1 MTVQRATGVQVTG
14 RVASNIQTPGRKVAV
29 IGAGI
34 SGLASAY
41 LLSRQ
46 HSVTL
51 FEAGDYLGG
60 HTRTVDITVDGH
72 TVPVDTGFLVFNDRT
87 YPNLIALFKE
97 LGVDSLETD
106 MSFGV
111 TLDDGR
117 LEWAGTNLDTVF
129 AQRRRLLSPSFYL
142 MLRDI
147 LRFNRSAD
155 ANLQAALAS
164 DVTLGQLLEQGGY
177 SAVFRDAYLLPMAA
191 AIWSSPTGDILKFPA
206 ATFLRFCI
214 NHALLQVNDRP
225 KWRSVAQGGR
235 NYVERIAATLND
247 VRLSTPVNAVIR
259 TPEGVRL
266 QTAHETEHF
275 DAVVFATHAPT
286 TRRMLADADIEEAAV
301 LDAVRYQA
309 NTALLHTDA
318 SLLPRRRKVWSAWNY
333 IGGAAVAGERPVCV
347 SYLINQLQP
356 LPFETPVVVTLNPFR
371 EPAADKL
378 LGRFDYEHPLLDHA
392 ATRAQRQLP
401 SIQGRRST
409 WFAGAWTGYG
419 FHEDG
424 LKSALRVAADFGVS
438 PDWASF

>member
-1 MTVQRATGVQVTG
+1 MTG
-14 RVASNIQTPGRKVAV
+14 RTAINNQMAPGQQIAV
-29 IGAGI
+29 VGAGI
-34 SGLASAY
+34 AGLASAY
-41 LLSRQ
+41 LLSRR

-60 HTRTVDITVDGH
+60 HTRTVDVTVEAQ

-97 LGVDSLETD
+97 LGVASLETD

-117 LEWAGTNLDTVF
+117 FEWAGTSLDTVF
-129 AQRRRLLSPSFYL
+129 AQRRRLLSPSFYVL
-142 MLRDI
+142 LRDI
-147 LRFNRSAD
+147 LRFNRQAN
-155 ANLQAALAS
+155 ANLQAALQS
-164 DVTLGQLLEQGGY
+164 DMTLGQLLDQGGY
-177 SAVFRDAYLLPMAA
+177 SPVFRDAYLLPMAA
-191 AIWSSPTGDILKFPA
+191 AIWSSPTGDILRFPA

-235 NYVERIAATLND
+235 NYVDKIAATLSD
-247 VRLSTPVNAVIR
+247 IRLSTPVEAVVR
-259 TPEGVRL
+259 TPGGVRL
-266 QTAHETEHF
+266 QTAHETAHF

-286 TRRMLADADIEEAAV
+286 TRRMLADADTEEAAV

-309 NTALLHTDA
+309 NTALLHTDP
-318 SLLPRRRKVWSAWNY
+318 SFLPRRRKVWSAWNY
-333 IGGAAVAGERPVCV
+333 IGGAAVAGTRPVCV

-356 LPFETPVVVTLNPFR
+356 LPFETPVIVTLNPFR
-371 EPAADKL
+371 EPAPDKL

-392 ATRAQRQLP
+392 ATRAQKQLP
-401 SIQGRRST
+401 AIQGRRNT

-438 PDWASF
+438 PDWARL

>member
-1 MTVQRATGVQVTG
+1 MTG
-14 RVASNIQTPGRKVAV
+14 RSVTSQQAPGQKIAV
-29 IGAGI
+29 VGAGI
-34 SGLASAY
+34 AGLASAY

-46 HSVTL
+46 HAVTL

-60 HTRTVDITVDGH
+60 HTRTVDVTVEGK

-97 LGVDSLETD
+97 LGVASLETD

-111 TLDDGR
+111 TLDGGR
-117 LEWAGTNLDTVF
+117 FEWAGTNLDTVF
-129 AQRRRLLSPSFYL
+129 AQRRRLLSPTFYL

-147 LRFNRSAD
+147 LRFNRNAH
-155 ANLQAALAS
+155 ANLQAALVS
-164 DVTLGQLLEQGGY
+164 DITLGQLLDQGGY
-177 SAVFRDAYLLPMAA
+177 SQVFRDAYLLPMAA
-191 AIWSSPTGDILKFPA
+191 AIWSSPTGDILRFPA

-225 KWRSVAQGGR
+225 KWRSVANGGR
-235 NYVERIAATLND
+235 NYVERIAATLRD
-247 VRLSTPVNAVIR
+247 IRLSTPVQGVIR
-259 TPEGVRL
+259 TSQGVRL
-266 QTAHETEHF
+266 QTAHGTEDF

-286 TRRMLADADIEEAAV
+286 TRRMLSDADADEAAV

-309 NTALLHTDA
+309 NTALLHTDP
-318 SLLPRRRKVWSAWNY
+318 SFLPRRRKVWSAWNY
-333 IGGAAVAGERPVCV
+333 VGGAAVEGARPVCV

-356 LPFETPVVVTLNPFR
+356 LPFQTPVIVTLNPFR

-392 ATRAQRQLP
+392 ATRAQQKLP
-401 SIQGRRST
+401 AIQGRRRA

-424 LKSALRVAADFGVS
+424 LKSALRVAADFGVR
-438 PDWASF
+438 PAWATT

>member
-1 MTVQRATGVQVTG
+1 
-14 RVASNIQTPGRKVAV
+14 VAV

-34 SGLASAY
+34 AGLASAY
-41 LLSRQ
+41 LLARK

-51 FEAGDYLGG
+51 FEADDYLGG
-60 HTRTVDITVDGH
+60 HTHTVDVTVEGK

-97 LGVDSLETD
+97 LGVGSHETD

-147 LRFNRSAD
+147 LRFNRAAQ
-155 ANLQAALAS
+155 ANLDAALVS
-164 DVTLGQLLEQGGY
+164 DVTLGQLLDQGGY
-177 SAVFRDAYLLPMAA
+177 SKVFREAYLLPMAA
-191 AIWSSPTGDILKFPA
+191 AIWSSPTGDILRFPA

-225 KWRSVAQGGR
+225 KWRSVAEGGR
-235 NYVERIAATLND
+235 NYVQRIAATLSD
-247 VRLSTPVNAVIR
+247 VRLSTPVESVTR
-259 TPEGVRL
+259 TPQGIRL
-266 QTAHETEHF
+266 QTLHGAEHF

-286 TRRMLADADIEEAAV
+286 TRRLLADADSEEAGL

-309 NTALLHTDA
+309 NTAVLHTDTR
-318 SLLPRRRKVWSAWNY
+318 LLPRSRKVWSAWNY
-333 IGGAAVAGERPVCV
+333 IGGAAVDGQRPVCV

-356 LPFETPVVVTLNPFR
+356 LPFETPVVVTLNPFS
-371 EPAADKL
+371 EPARDKV

-392 ATRAQRQLP
+392 AMRAQQQLP
-401 SIQGRRST
+401 AMQGRRRA

-424 LKSALRVAADFGVS
+424 LKSALRIAADFGVR
-438 PDWASF
+438 PEWASA